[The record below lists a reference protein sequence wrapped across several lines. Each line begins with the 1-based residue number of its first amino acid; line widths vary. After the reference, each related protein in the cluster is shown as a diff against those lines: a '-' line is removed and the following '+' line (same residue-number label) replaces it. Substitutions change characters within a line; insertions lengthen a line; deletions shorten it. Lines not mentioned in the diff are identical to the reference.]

1 MNTDRMFEFQYQSY
15 IRKNLNPY
23 YNNKVYDKLT
33 NEQTEQ
39 KASHE
44 ETLEI
49 KDGKNLIPDKGSK
62 LFFRIL

>member
-15 IRKNLNPY
+15 IRKNSNPY

-39 KASHE
+39 KAS
-44 ETLEI
+44 
-49 KDGKNLIPDKGSK
+49 
-62 LFFRIL
+62 